1 MFSSRLPED
10 LAANR
15 VTQTLDRLRAAGTPI
30 VDLTETNPTRVA
42 LRYPP
47 DSLEPLANRAG
58 LIYEPQPFG
67 LPAARQAVAAALA
80 RRGVPADS
88 DRLILTSST
97 SEAYSLL
104 FKLLCDPG
112 DAVLVP
118 RPSYPLFEHLTRL
131 EGIAPA
137 PYPLE
142 YHGRWRID
150 LDELSRA
157 IGPHTRAVL
166 LVNPNNP
173 TGSYVKRAELDAI
186 AATCRDASLALIGD
200 EVFNAYPLDPG
211 APTVSS
217 VLDQN
222 EVLTFSLGGLSKAAG
237 LPQVKLG
244 WTLVHGPEELVEPAL
259 ARLALICDTYLSVST
274 PVQHAVPALLEVGQN
289 VSVQIAE
296 RIRENYGELQR
307 LAADHSASRILRAEG
322 GWYAVIQV
330 PATRS
335 EETLVLELLER
346 DRVLVHPGYFFDFP
360 REAFLVLS
368 LLPEPDRFR
377 EGVRRMLTRV
387 ENLS

>member
-1 MFSSRLPED
+1 M
-10 LAANR
+10 
-15 VTQTLDRLRAAGTPI
+15 
-30 VDLTETNPTRVA
+30 
-42 LRYPP
+42 
-47 DSLEPLANRAG
+47 
-58 LIYEPQPFG
+58 
-67 LPAARQAVAAALA
+67 
-80 RRGVPADS
+80 
-88 DRLILTSST
+88 
-97 SEAYSLL
+97 
-104 FKLLCDPG
+104 
-112 DAVLVP
+112 
-118 RPSYPLFEHLTRL
+118 
-131 EGIAPA
+131 
-137 PYPLE
+137 
-142 YHGRWRID
+142 
-150 LDELSRA
+150 
-157 IGPHTRAVL
+157 
-166 LVNPNNP
+166 
-173 TGSYVKRAELDAI
+173 KRAELDAI

-307 LAADHSASRILRAEG
+307 LAVDHSASRILRAEG

-330 PATRS
+330 PATRP

-387 ENLS
+387 ENLRNSRLSTVDLELLTIDRMPLPTAHCPLFSTGIPRLSGARPAGVLATAFGAAAHRGWPRGRRTRRR